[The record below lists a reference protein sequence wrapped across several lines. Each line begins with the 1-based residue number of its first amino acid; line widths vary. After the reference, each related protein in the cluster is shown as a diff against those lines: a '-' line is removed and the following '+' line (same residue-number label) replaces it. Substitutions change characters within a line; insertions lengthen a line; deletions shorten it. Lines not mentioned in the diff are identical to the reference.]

1 MHHKLKALSFNI
13 TMRHLT
19 TYLLVCCCT
28 LFNVASVLAEEG
40 QIGSKPQTL
49 LNIYH
54 QALANDPELAS
65 ALSANKAAQEIIE
78 QGKALYRPTVNFN
91 ASATNSHTNIRY
103 LDSDIPTGNSSF
115 DTYRAGVEA
124 RQPIY
129 RKQNLVQ
136 MDQAKTQVSQA
147 DKQYNLSQQ
156 ALILRTTEAYFEVL
170 IAQDKI
176 NLIQAQKTAILS
188 QLDQAKATFEVG
200 TATITDVNEAQ
211 ARYDL
216 VVAQEVAAINEH
228 LIAKRSVQAITGTIP
243 ETLATVKA
251 DIQVVP
257 LGQDMQAWQDIAR
270 QNNLKIQLQQ
280 DALKLAEQEI
290 ERANAGHLPTLDAVA
305 SYTNSYTNGS
315 PSIFSTGNELKNAT
329 IGLQLEIPLY
339 QGGAISSRSRQ
350 AVYNKQK
357 ALDDLDLVRRQTDL
371 EAQRTFLNLNTS
383 IAQVKALEQA
393 LISSQSQLDSTKL
406 GYEVGVRTSVD
417 VLNAQQQL
425 FSAKR
430 DLLQARYNYLVNII
444 RLKSASG
451 LVAEV
456 DLLEINQQLVAQ
468 ANGAQ

>member
-1 MHHKLKALSFNI
+1 MRYFATFLILVMTMLSSAI
-13 TMRHLT
+13 T
-19 TYLLVCCCT
+19 
-28 LFNVASVLAEEG
+28 NAEDAQTG
-40 QIGSKPQTL
+40 TKPQTL
-49 LNIYH
+49 LDVYH
-54 QALANDPELAS
+54 QALANDPTLAS

-78 QGKALYRPTVNFN
+78 QGKALYRPTVNFS
-91 ASATNSHTNIRY
+91 ASANNSRTNIRY
-103 LDSDIPTGNSSF
+103 LDGNIPTGNSNF

-147 DKQYNLSQQ
+147 DKQFHLSQQ

-176 NLIQAQKTAILS
+176 DLIMAQKTAILS

-216 VVAQEVAAINEH
+216 IVAQEVAAINEH
-228 LIAKRSVQAITGTIP
+228 QIAKRSLQAITGEMP
-243 ETLATVKA
+243 ANLATVKS
-251 DIQVVP
+251 DIQVTP
-257 LGQDMQAWQDIAR
+257 LGQDMETWQDIAMK
-270 QNNLKIQLQQ
+270 NNLNIQIQQ
-280 DALKLAEQEI
+280 DALRLADQQVEF
-290 ERANAGHLPTLDAVA
+290 ANAGHHPTLDLVG
-305 SYTNSYTNGS
+305 SYTDSYTNGS
-315 PSIFSTGNELKNAT
+315 PSVFSAGNELKNAT
-329 IGLQLEIPLY
+329 IGLQLDIPIY
-339 QGGAISSRSRQ
+339 QGGATSSQARQ
-350 AVYNKQK
+350 AVHNKQK
-357 ALDDLDLVRRQTDL
+357 AQDDLDIARRQTDL
-371 EAQRTFLNLNTS
+371 EAQRGYLNLNTS

-417 VLNAQQQL
+417 VLNAQQQF

-451 LVAEV
+451 LVAEADLV
-456 DLLEINQQLVAQ
+456 DINQQLIAQ
-468 ANGAQ
+468 QTSVPSNHD